1 MNTAQLAGAG
11 PGPSIA
17 VSRVAK
23 RSIDIVAAGL
33 SLFLLAP
40 VILLVVLSICVTSPG
55 SPVFRQRRIGLGGR
69 EFVMWKCRTMVA
81 GAEERRSELL
91 VHSRDPAW
99 LHLDRDPRVT
109 RIGRLLRRT
118 SVDELPQLLNVLR
131 GDMSLVG
138 PRPLPPEE
146 HAGLPD
152 WAWVRVAV
160 RPGLTGLWQVRGR
173 TQIDFLGMLEL
184 DCEYAQEPSLW
195 TDAKILFLT
204 VPAVLTGRGAN

>member
-1 MNTAQLAGAG
+1 MSTGQLTRAAL
-11 PGPSIA
+11 GPSIG

-23 RSIDIVAAGL
+23 RSIDIVAAALG
-33 SLFLLAP
+33 LFLLAP
-40 VILLVVLSICVTSPG
+40 VMLLVALSICATSPG

-69 EFVMWKCRTMVA
+69 EFVMWKFRTMVA
-81 GAEERRSELL
+81 GAEEMWSELL
-91 VHSRDPAW
+91 VHSRDPGW

-109 RIGRLLRRT
+109 RLGRLLRRT

-152 WAWVRVAV
+152 WARVRVAV
-160 RPGLTGLWQVRGR
+160 RPGLTGLWQVMGR
-173 TQIDFLGMLEL
+173 THIDFLGMLEL
-184 DCEYAQEPSLW
+184 DREYAREPSLW

-204 VPAVLTGRGAN
+204 IPAVLTRRGAN